1 GTHKELGRTLPPS
14 VVTDTSYVLDLPAQ
28 STLLLEITHNFR
40 SKHYG
45 SVSVS
50 EKELLNEDGSYLKEF
65 SKKRSGP
72 SKYTIWYDILNGE
85 ERLKIAPI
93 LVLPAA
99 GADDHRHGMK

>member
-1 GTHKELGRTLPPS
+1 MNESGASNGAYSYVDAIIEPDFGTHKELGRTLPPS

-72 SKYTIWYDILNGE
+72 SKYTIWYDILN
-85 ERLKIAPI
+85 
-93 LVLPAA
+93 
-99 GADDHRHGMK
+99 